1 MWSADV
7 GITHFPSM
15 EAIQAFSSD
24 QELTAQTIETGA
36 VIDSG
41 VMTPIEEDY
50 FINYPDAH
58 MKHLLTMN
66 QFWWLD
72 GVSGHV
78 SNSVQN
84 ISLCF
89 SQKVRQW

>member
-1 MWSADV
+1 
-7 GITHFPSM
+7 M
-15 EAIQAFSSD
+15 EAIQVFSSD
-24 QELTAQTIETGA
+24 QQLTAQTIEIGA

-50 FINYPDAH
+50 FTDYPDAY
-58 MKHLLTMN
+58 MKHLLIIN

-84 ISLCF
+84 ISLRF